1 MWTINDF
8 PVYEMVSRWNMHGKL
23 TSTYCMGRSRVGWLS
38 IVKTK
43 PRSRVEVIHDG
54 NDELTVGDDVFWLGE
69 LVNSYRVTSSNDL
82 EEKSNFYITDNI
94 FVDVYAKDLNDVL
107 TSNGQT
113 QVDENDDIDEINV
126 EDCNED
132 EDKPI
137 NEEEGNSD

>member
-1 MWTINDF
+1 
-8 PVYEMVSRWNMHGKL
+8 
-23 TSTYCMGRSRVGWLS
+23 
-38 IVKTK
+38 VKTK

-54 NDELTVGDDVFWLGE
+54 NDELTVEDDVFWLGE

-113 QVDENDDIDEINV
+113 QVDEDDDIDEINV
-126 EDCNED
+126 EDCN
-132 EDKPI
+132 
-137 NEEEGNSD
+137 